1 MSNNVK
7 RFLVRYR
14 TNDGSKK
21 SLLLDA
27 VNQRDA
33 RIVAMESNAYVRRFP
48 NSVDTILQAA

>member
-14 TNDGSKK
+14 TDDGSKK

-27 VNQRDA
+27 VNQREA
-33 RIVAMESNAYVRRFP
+33 RIVAMETNAYVRRFA

>member
-14 TNDGSKK
+14 TDDGSKK

-27 VNQRDA
+27 VNQREA
-33 RIVAMESNAYVRRFP
+33 RIVAMQTNAYVRRFA
-48 NSVDTILQAA
+48 NSVDTIHQAA

>member
-1 MSNNVK
+1 MSDDIK

-21 SLLLDA
+21 SLILDA
-27 VNQRDA
+27 VNQREA
-33 RIVAMESNAYVRRFP
+33 RIVAMETNAYVRRFP

>member
-27 VNQRDA
+27 VKQRDA
-33 RIVAMESNAYVRRFP
+33 RIVAMETNAYVRRFP